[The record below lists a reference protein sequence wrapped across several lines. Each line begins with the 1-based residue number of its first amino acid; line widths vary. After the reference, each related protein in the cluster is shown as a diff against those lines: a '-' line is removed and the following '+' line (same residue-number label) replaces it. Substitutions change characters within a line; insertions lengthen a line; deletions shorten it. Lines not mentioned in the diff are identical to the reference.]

1 METALP
7 PVLPAPP
14 DWSIQLGNAGIAA
27 VWIAT
32 IAFLLSAGLALF
44 APERI
49 RTKAPLFLGIG
60 VAASLAAM
68 AVLATLIV
76 NDRFEWTYVRA
87 HSDKLTPTAYK
98 IAAVWSGQEG
108 SFLLWSVMS
117 GLFALLAL
125 KSARHFARWYVAI
138 CALFLLALSAISL
151 YETPFKLIEVHGKV
165 GVPEDGTGLAPSLLN
180 YWVVIHPPTI
190 FAGFGSLLVIFA
202 FALSALILRDYS
214 GWVRIAR
221 PWALLSMGLLGL
233 GLCMGGFWAYETL
246 GWGGF
251 WAWDPVE
258 NTSFVPWCLLAI
270 LVHGFLVQ
278 SARGHWQALNLLIGG
293 LPFLSFVYGTF
304 LTRSGFLGD
313 TSVHSFA
320 EMNRSAL
327 WILVGILAISLGSF
341 LGIWFSRL
349 KSIRADAEPAPSG
362 LKRQTAHAWGNF
374 ALAALAASTAVG
386 MSVPLIMS
394 IAGQKP
400 KVVPESLYHQVLPY
414 FFIPLMLLMGIGP
427 FLGWRKNDPSKVG
440 LKVYGVSCITIA
452 ISGFVMLIFG
462 RTEWAGVIMGADPI
476 SLPLGLK
483 IRSMVWIMI
492 LAGICTFATV
502 AAMWRAIELFKR
514 SKLGVGG
521 VLAHAGVSILM
532 TGLILSR
539 GLERHE
545 EFVIQKGGT
554 AAALGYLVTAGE
566 MTSSDLT
573 DRNNKVEFRLERND
587 TRIDLKPG
595 LYMMAT
601 SEQPMVWPSI
611 AHRGLHDVY
620 FSLRGLEFDASEETP
635 IKPGETKDLGDV
647 TATYRQMTS
656 EGSPGKAGATF
667 GAILELQDK
676 RTGDTAEVNPK
687 LMLVEGGV
695 EPLMDV
701 AWNEYAVRLAG
712 MDAGS
717 KSVTIQLHFL
727 RPFFFAELFIKP
739 FTVLVWIGT
748 GILTF
753 ATLLS
758 ALYRR
763 PASDDSE
770 REAVEIVE
778 NPQTSDALTPTAQG

>member
-1 METALP
+1 METVPP

-14 DWSIQLGNAGIAA
+14 EWSLQLGSLGTAA
-27 VWIAT
+27 IWVAAA
-32 IAFLLSAGLALF
+32 AFLLSAAISIF
-44 APERI
+44 APEGLRK
-49 RTKAPLFLGIG
+49 RASLFFGIG
-60 VAASLAAM
+60 VFAVISAIV
-68 AVLATLIV
+68 VLATLIV
-76 NDRFEWTYVRA
+76 NERFEWTYVRA

-108 SFLLWSVMS
+108 SFLLWSAMS
-117 GLFALLAL
+117 GLFALFAL
-125 KSARHFARWYVAI
+125 RSAAHLRRLYIAI
-138 CALFLLALSAISL
+138 CSTFLFALTAISL
-151 YETPFKLIEVHGKV
+151 YETPFSLVKVHGKV
-165 GVPEDGTGLAPSLLN
+165 GVPEDGAGLAPSLLN
-180 YWVVIHPPTI
+180 YWVIIHPPTI
-190 FAGFGSLLVIFA
+190 FAGFGSLLIIFA
-202 FALSALILRDYS
+202 LALSALVARDYR
-214 GWVRIAR
+214 GWVKIAR
-221 PWALLSMGLLGL
+221 PWTLLSMGLLGL

-258 NTSFVPWCLLAI
+258 NTSFVPWCLLAV

-278 SARGHWQALNLLIGG
+278 AARGHWTSLNLLIGG

-320 EMNRSAL
+320 EMDRSAL
-327 WILVGILAISLGSF
+327 WILVGIFVVSTATFIGVWISR
-341 LGIWFSRL
+341 I
-349 KSIRADAEPAPSG
+349 KSMRSDAEAAPPG

-374 ALAALAASTAVG
+374 ALVALAASTAVG

-394 IAGQKP
+394 LTGQKP

-414 FFIPLMLLMGIGP
+414 FFVPLMLLMGIGP
-427 FLGWRKNDPSKVG
+427 FLGWRKNDPSRVG
-440 LKVYGVSCITIA
+440 LKVYGTACITIA
-452 ISGFVMLIFG
+452 LLGFVMLIFG
-462 RTEWAGVIMGADPI
+462 RTEWAGVITGDDII
-476 SLPLGLK
+476 SLPFGIK
-483 IRSMVWIMI
+483 VRSMVWVMI
-492 LAGICTFATV
+492 LAGICTFSAV
-502 AAMWRAIELFKR
+502 AGLWRAVELFKR
-514 SKLGVGG
+514 SKLGIGG
-521 VLAHAGVSILM
+521 VLSHVGVSLLM
-532 TGLILSR
+532 AGLILSR

-566 MTSSDLT
+566 MTSDDLT
-573 DRNNKVEFRLERND
+573 DRNNKVEFQLERGN
-587 TRIDLKPG
+587 TKVNLKPG

-601 SEQPMVWPSI
+601 SEQPMVWPAIS
-611 AHRGLHDVY
+611 HRALHDVY
-620 FSLRGLEFDASEETP
+620 FTLRGLEFDASEPTP

-647 TATYRQMTS
+647 TATYKRMTS

-667 GAILELQDK
+667 GAVLELQDK
-676 RTGDTAEVNPK
+676 RTGDTVEVNPR
-687 LMLVEGGV
+687 LMLIEGGL

-727 RPFFFAELFIKP
+727 RPFFFAELYVKP
-739 FTVLVWIGT
+739 FTILVWIGT

-753 ATLLS
+753 ATLMS

-763 PASDDSE
+763 PAND
-770 REAVEIVE
+770 EAEADVVKSGDE
-778 NPQTSDALTPTAQG
+778 PQTSDAITPTS